1 MKQLLPFLCGVLGGC
16 LLPLAAAAQLKSQ
29 PQQFLSS
36 TVVLTDGDTLR
47 GSVVL
52 HNDLDLL
59 LLTQADGTVRS
70 VPALAVRTFAVRDEI
85 RPFER
90 LPPQYRN
97 TNALLS
103 PRMRRRQHLVQRARP
118 FLVYPWNHDRDYGSA
133 LAPAFFERLNGG
145 PVILLR
151 RQQLVTRAVF
161 LNEPG
166 LMGGYMPRF
175 AGSSYYY
182 TEVRE
187 LLYLATPQGRIVPLR
202 RPRRDV
208 LAYFPAEAGQL
219 EEYARQHRLDYE
231 DGLQLARIVDYANS
245 LRDLTASSR

>member
-1 MKQLLPFLCGVLGGC
+1 MNRPLRYCLSLGSC
-16 LLPLAAAAQLKSQ
+16 LLPLAAAAQLKNM

-36 TVVLTDGDTLR
+36 TVVLTTGDTLR

-52 HNDLDLL
+52 HNELDLL
-59 LLTQADGTVRS
+59 LITMPDGTVRS
-70 VPALAVRTFAVRDEI
+70 VPALSVRTFAVRDEI
-85 RPFER
+85 RPVER
-90 LPPQYRN
+90 LPPQYRS
-97 TNALLS
+97 TDALMS

-151 RQQLVTRAVF
+151 RQHLVTRNVYMT
-161 LNEPG
+161 EPG
-166 LMGGYMPRF
+166 LMGSYMPRF
-175 AGSSYYY
+175 SGSGYYY

-208 LAYFPAEAGQL
+208 LAYFPAEAEQM

-245 LRDLTASSR
+245 LRDLTASAR